1 MRKNTIAEFRR
12 FKWLQINRPKTIIYG
27 TVRYTDNWHKF
38 RIGKADKT
46 VFEVNGHNHLVF
58 YYQTKRPHRRIVLDT
73 TKE

>member
-46 VFEVNGHNHLVF
+46 VFEVN
-58 YYQTKRPHRRIVLDT
+58 
-73 TKE
+73 